1 MRILHI
7 TYGFDGGGVGFVIA
21 SYCATRPLQGVQ
33 FDIVGEDTGHEH
45 LLHQR
50 FANAGFRVYYVTP
63 KKRLFRNIRQMFRLL
78 RKGDYDGVHVHFEE
92 WSFLYLW
99 LARLARIPVRICH
112 AHMAYM
118 VRENEKPHYK
128 VFRRLL
134 NRYATCRL
142 ACSTD
147 AGEHLFG
154 GYEYTVLRNAIPVE
168 EFLFDQNLRNQ
179 VRREMLLEQHFVVGN
194 VARLS
199 YQKNPLFTLEIFKE
213 ILQKRPDAV
222 LLLIGSGELEAELR
236 RKIDAEGLQESVR
249 LLGLRTDVPRLM
261 QAMDVF
267 LLPSRFEG
275 LGVAY
280 VEAQAAG
287 LKTFATQ
294 DLVPQEAMISDMLM
308 TYLPLQYSASQWA
321 DAVLAQCPYQ
331 RLNMMEQVHAKG
343 YDLSDAIGVLESI
356 YLKQGRKYVS

>member
-7 TYGFDGGGVGFVIA
+7 TYGFNGGGVGFVIA
-21 SYCATRPLQGVQ
+21 SYCASRPLHGVQ
-33 FDIVGEDTGHEH
+33 FDIVGEDIGYEH
-45 LLHQR
+45 LLHER
-50 FANAGFRVYYVTP
+50 FANAGFRVRYVTP
-63 KKRLFRNIRQMFRLL
+63 KKRLFRNIGQMLRLL

-92 WSFLYLW
+92 WSFLYLG
-99 LARLARIPVRICH
+99 LAKLARIPVRICH
-112 AHMAYM
+112 AHMANM
-118 VRENEKPHYK
+118 VKENEKPHYK

-154 GYEYTVLRNAIPVE
+154 GHAYTVLRNAIPVE
-168 EFLFDQNLRNQ
+168 AFLYDQNLRKQ
-179 VRREMLLEQHFVVGN
+179 VREEMMLEQHFVVGN
-194 VARLS
+194 VARMS

-213 ILQKRPDAV
+213 ILKKRPDAV
-222 LLLIGSGELEAELR
+222 LLFIGGGEMEDEVR
-236 RKIDAEGLQESVR
+236 NKIHAEGLQQSVQM
-249 LLGLRTDVPRLM
+249 LGLRTDVPRLM

-287 LKTFATQ
+287 LKTFATL
-294 DLVPQEAMISDMLM
+294 DLVPREATISDALM
-308 TYLPLQYSASQWA
+308 TYLPLKYSARQWA

-331 RLNMMEQVHAKG
+331 RRNTAEQVRAKG
-343 YDLSDAIGVLESI
+343 YDLSDAIAVLESI
-356 YLKQGRKYVS
+356 YLEQGRKYVS